1 MRAITAGVLTIG
13 LLVSGCSDTEQ
24 PAASPSPSASP
35 TAVPS
40 AETSAETSAEAS
52 AETGP
57 SPAPA
62 PEPPPATNDRTG
74 REAFAR
80 YVLQAW
86 IYSLNTNDA
95 QALLDLSG
103 AKPCEGCA
111 ELAAELESRR
121 EAGWYVA
128 LEGVRV
134 TRVDLTGQGRSAR
147 AVMSVSIPESSTYNE
162 DGSYRSSN
170 PAHPRSTFEVAM
182 AREGARFRLV
192 AFSLY

>member
-13 LLVSGCSDTEQ
+13 LLVSGCSGTER
-24 PAASPSPSASP
+24 PAASSSPSSSP
-35 TAVPS
+35 TVAPS
-40 AETSAETSAEAS
+40 AETGGETS

-57 SPAPA
+57 SSAPA
-62 PEPPPATNDRTG
+62 PEPPPATNDSSG

-95 QALLDLSG
+95 KALLDISG

-134 TRVDLTGQGRSAR
+134 TRVDLTGRGRSAR
-147 AVMSVSIPESSTYNE
+147 AVMSVAIPESSTYNE

-182 AREGARFRLV
+182 ARAGERFRLV

>member
-13 LLVSGCSDTEQ
+13 LLASGCSGTEQ
-24 PAASPSPSASP
+24 PAASPSPSSTP
-35 TAVPS
+35 TAAAS
-40 AETSAETSAEAS
+40 AETGAETSAET
-52 AETGP
+52 GP
-57 SPAPA
+57 STAPA
-62 PEPPPATNDRTG
+62 PEPPPATNDSSG

-95 QALLDLSG
+95 QALLDISG
-103 AKPCEGCA
+103 AEPCEGCA

-121 EAGWYVA
+121 KAGWYVG

-134 TRVDLTGQGRSAR
+134 TRVDLTGRGRSAR
-147 AVMSVSIPESSTYNE
+147 AVMSVAIPESTTYNE

-182 AREGARFRLV
+182 AREGERFRLV

>member
-13 LLVSGCSDTEQ
+13 LLVSGCSSTEQ
-24 PAASPSPSASP
+24 PASSASPSASP
-35 TAVPS
+35 SAAPS
-40 AETSAETSAEAS
+40 AKTGAETSAAPGAEP
-52 AETGP
+52 GP
-57 SPAPA
+57 STAPA
-62 PEPPPATNDRTG
+62 PEPPPATNDSTG
-74 REAFAR
+74 RDAFAR

-95 QALLDLSG
+95 QALLDISG

-134 TRVDLTGQGRSAR
+134 TRVELTGQGRSAR

-182 AREGARFRLV
+182 AHGDRRFRLV

>member
-13 LLVSGCSDTEQ
+13 LLVSGCSGTER
-24 PAASPSPSASP
+24 PAASSSPSSSP
-35 TAVPS
+35 TVAPS
-40 AETSAETSAEAS
+40 AETGAETSAET
-52 AETGP
+52 GP
-57 SPAPA
+57 SSAPA
-62 PEPPPATNDRTG
+62 PEPPPATNDSSG

-95 QALLDLSG
+95 QALLDISG

-111 ELAAELESRR
+111 ELAAELESRQK
-121 EAGWYVA
+121 AGWYVG

-134 TRVDLTGQGRSAR
+134 TRVDLTGRGRSAR
-147 AVMSVSIPESSTYNE
+147 AVISVAIPESGTYNE

-170 PAHPRSTFEVAM
+170 PAHPRSTFEVAI
-182 AREGARFRLV
+182 AREGERFRLV

>member
-1 MRAITAGVLTIG
+1 MRR
-13 LLVSGCSDTEQ
+13 
-24 PAASPSPSASP
+24 PARPPLRRPSRR
-35 TAVPS
+35 
-40 AETSAETSAEAS
+40 
-52 AETGP
+52 
-57 SPAPA
+57 
-62 PEPPPATNDRTG
+62 PATNDSSG

-95 QALLDLSG
+95 QALLDISG

-111 ELAAELESRR
+111 ELAAELESRQK
-121 EAGWYVA
+121 AGWYVG

-147 AVMSVSIPESSTYNE
+147 AVISVAIPESSTYNE

-182 AREGARFRLV
+182 AREGERVPARRLQP
-192 AFSLY
+192 LLRRLR

>member
-13 LLVSGCSDTEQ
+13 LLVSGCSGTEQ
-24 PAASPSPSASP
+24 PAASPSPPSTP
-35 TAVPS
+35 TVAPS
-40 AETSAETSAEAS
+40 AETG

-57 SPAPA
+57 STAPA
-62 PEPPPATNDRTG
+62 SEPPPATNDSSG

-95 QALLDLSG
+95 KALLDVSG

-134 TRVDLTGQGRSAR
+134 TRVDLTGRGRSAR
-147 AVMSVSIPESSTYNE
+147 AVMSVAIPESSTYNE

-182 AREGARFRLV
+182 AREGERFRLV